1 VTIDQ
6 ERLEAMREM
15 MRTDQRMRLEVLS
28 LLLSVGSVERAATIL
43 RVPSDSLREWLGP
56 DCDDEAGR

>member
-1 VTIDQ
+1 
-6 ERLEAMREM
+6 M